1 MVGRCWGE
9 SMANRVFGVLYG
21 GMGCSMCGFGDP
33 CLASLQVASFP
44 DIFVWALAFQM
55 VML

>member
-1 MVGRCWGE
+1 
-9 SMANRVFGVLYG
+9 MANRVFGVLYG
-21 GMGCSMCGFGDP
+21 EMGCSMCGFGDP